1 MHSQHQT
8 DRQLSDKRPTFRY
21 MTDTDSEVASL
32 PPSAKL
38 VYKTLEYEGPL
49 TQSQL
54 AEESLLPQRT
64 VRHALG
70 KLEDADVVEESVY
83 LMDARKSNYKISSAD
98 EDDGIDA
105 VTV

>member
-1 MHSQHQT
+1 
-8 DRQLSDKRPTFRY
+8 
-21 MTDTDSEVASL
+21 MTDIDSAVESL

-38 VYKTLEYEGPL
+38 VYKTLEYEGPM

-83 LMDARKSNYKISSAD
+83 LMDARKSSYSISAD
-98 EDDGIDA
+98 GEAADRITA
-105 VTV
+105 

>member
-1 MHSQHQT
+1 MSN
-8 DRQLSDKRPTFRY
+8 PEA
-21 MTDTDSEVASL
+21 EVAEL

-38 VYKTLEYEGPL
+38 VYKTLEYEGSL

-70 KLEDADVVEESVY
+70 KLQNAGVVEESAY
-83 LMDARKSNYKISSAD
+83 LMDARKSMYTTVSSDTDTAS
-98 EDDGIDA
+98 A
-105 VTV
+105 AA

>member
-1 MHSQHQT
+1 MNDPESA
-8 DRQLSDKRPTFRY
+8 
-21 MTDTDSEVASL
+21 VAEL

-38 VYKTLEYEGPL
+38 VYKTLVYEGAL

-70 KLEDADVVEESVY
+70 KLQEAGVVEESAY
-83 LMDARKSNYKISSAD
+83 LMDARKSMYS
-98 EDDGIDA
+98 
-105 VTV
+105 VTSTETDHPAAAA

>member
-1 MHSQHQT
+1 MRDDYQT
-8 DRQLSDKRPTFRY
+8 DRLLSDVRYSLRY
-21 MTDTDSEVASL
+21 MTEPDSDVASL

-49 TQSQL
+49 TQSEL

-70 KLEDADVVEESVY
+70 KLEDAEVVEESVY
-83 LMDARKSNYKISSAD
+83 LMDARKSNYQIRSAD
-98 EDDGIDA
+98 EEDGADA

>member
-1 MHSQHQT
+1 MNDPESA
-8 DRQLSDKRPTFRY
+8 
-21 MTDTDSEVASL
+21 VAEL

-38 VYKTLEYEGPL
+38 VYKTLVYEGAL

-70 KLEDADVVEESVY
+70 KLQNAGVVEESAY
-83 LMDARKSNYKISSAD
+83 PMDARKSMYSVASTETD
-98 EDDGIDA
+98 HP
-105 VTV
+105 TVAA

>member
-1 MHSQHQT
+1 MRDDYQT
-8 DRQLSDKRPTFRY
+8 DRGLSDGRHSLRY
-21 MTDTDSEVASL
+21 MTDPDSDVASL

-49 TQSQL
+49 TQSEL

-70 KLEDADVVEESVY
+70 KLEDAELIEESVY
-83 LMDARKSNYKISSAD
+83 LMDARKSNYEIRSSD
-98 EDDGIDA
+98 EDAADP

>member
-1 MHSQHQT
+1 MS
-8 DRQLSDKRPTFRY
+8 SPEA
-21 MTDTDSEVASL
+21 EVAEL

-38 VYKTLEYEGPL
+38 VYKTLEYEGSL

-70 KLEDADVVEESVY
+70 KLQNAGVVEESAY
-83 LMDARKSNYKISSAD
+83 LMDARKSMYTAVSSDPDPTSA
-98 EDDGIDA
+98 A
-105 VTV
+105 A

>member
-1 MHSQHQT
+1 
-8 DRQLSDKRPTFRY
+8 
-21 MTDTDSEVASL
+21 MTDTDSVVESL

-38 VYKTLEYEGPL
+38 VYKTLEYEGPM

-83 LMDARKSNYKISSAD
+83 LMGARKSSYSISANGEAAD
-98 EDDGIDA
+98 RITA
-105 VTV
+105 

>member
-1 MHSQHQT
+1 
-8 DRQLSDKRPTFRY
+8 
-21 MTDTDSEVASL
+21 MTDPKSDVASL

-64 VRHALG
+64 VRHALA
-70 KLEDADVVEESVY
+70 KLEEVDAIEESVY
-83 LMDARKSNYKISSAD
+83 LMDARKSMYDTA
-98 EDDGIDA
+98 EEECPCETA
-105 VTV
+105 TTAA

>member
-1 MHSQHQT
+1 MA
-8 DRQLSDKRPTFRY
+8 
-21 MTDTDSEVASL
+21 DSASALESL

-49 TQSQL
+49 TQSQI

-70 KLEDADVVEESVY
+70 KLEDAGAVEASVC
-83 LMDARKSNYKISSAD
+83 LMDARKSSYRVRHPEDSAD
-98 EDDGIDA
+98 T

>member
-1 MHSQHQT
+1 M
-8 DRQLSDKRPTFRY
+8 SDPEST
-21 MTDTDSEVASL
+21 VAEL

-38 VYKTLEYEGPL
+38 VYKTLEYEGAL

-70 KLEDADVVEESVY
+70 KLQEAGVVEESAY
-83 LMDARKSNYKISSAD
+83 LMDARKSMYTPVTAEAEAD
-98 EDDGIDA
+98 TTTQA
-105 VTV
+105 A

>member
-1 MHSQHQT
+1 
-8 DRQLSDKRPTFRY
+8 
-21 MTDTDSEVASL
+21 MTDTDSAVETL

-38 VYKTLEYEGPL
+38 VYKTLEYEGPM

-70 KLEDADVVEESVY
+70 KLEAVDVVEESVY
-83 LMDARKSNYKISSAD
+83 LMDARKSSYRLRTGEESTA
-98 EDDGIDA
+98 DA
-105 VTV
+105 VSV

>member
-1 MHSQHQT
+1 MSN
-8 DRQLSDKRPTFRY
+8 PEA
-21 MTDTDSEVASL
+21 EVAKL

-38 VYKTLEYEGPL
+38 VYKTLEYEGSL

-70 KLEDADVVEESVY
+70 KLQNAGVVEESAY
-83 LMDARKSNYKISSAD
+83 LMDARKSMYTAVSSDTDTAS
-98 EDDGIDA
+98 A
-105 VTV
+105 AA